1 MILSIKKPL
10 FISFE
15 GIEGSGKSTQAK
27 KLSQFLM
34 QNNIANILTFEPGGS
49 NIGNAIRNILLDK
62 NNHNFHLNT
71 EILLHLASRNQH
83 LQEIIY
89 PSLMAGKTVICDRF
103 HDSTIAYQAFAMGAN
118 IEVINNIAKI
128 IFNSNNQNIDNCQKF
143 YPDIT
148 FLFDLEVEQAF
159 NRIKN
164 RSDNNRYE
172 ELGFNFHQKVRNGF
186 LEIAHSNKERII
198 IINANQE
205 PDLIFQEIVSGI
217 NNRQNT
223 Y

>member
-1 MILSIKKPL
+1 VVLSITKPL
-10 FISFE
+10 FITFE

-62 NNHNFHLNT
+62 NNHNLHLNT

-83 LQEIIY
+83 LQEVIY
-89 PSLMAGKTVICDRF
+89 PSLIAGKTVICDRF
-103 HDSTIAYQAFAMGAN
+103 HDSTIAYQSFAMGGN
-118 IEVINNIAKI
+118 IEIINNIATI
-128 IFNSNNQNIDNCQKF
+128 IFNLNSQNINNCQKF
-143 YPDIT
+143 QPDIT
-148 FLFDLEVEQAF
+148 FLFDLEVERAF

-186 LEIAHSNKERII
+186 LEIAYSNKKRIVI
-198 IINANQE
+198 IDANQE
-205 PDLIFQEIVSGI
+205 PDLIFQEIINKI
-217 NNRQNT
+217 NNCQNIN
-223 Y
+223 